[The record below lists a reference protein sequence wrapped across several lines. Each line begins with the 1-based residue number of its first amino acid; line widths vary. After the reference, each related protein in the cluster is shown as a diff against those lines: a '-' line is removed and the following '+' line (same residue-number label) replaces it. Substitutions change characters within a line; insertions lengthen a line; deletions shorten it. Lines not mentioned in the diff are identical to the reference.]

1 MNKPKKNQR
10 RRIMNNLSEQKIIQI
25 GLKALVDAWPS
36 KKKNWPTL
44 PNWAL
49 FAIGKA
55 VIKSNSPEYWGKLI
69 YLSRE
74 VDQMIDNILE
84 YDPELYYTRSGRGY
98 VYDDGAHAQYGELS
112 SIMTVS

>member
-1 MNKPKKNQR
+1 MC
-10 RRIMNNLSEQKIIQI
+10 NLSETKIIQI
-25 GLKALVDAWPS
+25 GLKALCESWPTI
-36 KKKNWPTL
+36 KNWSTL

-55 VIKSNSPEYWGKLI
+55 VIKSNSSEYWGKLV

-98 VYDDGAHAQYGELS
+98 VYDDGVHAQYGELS
-112 SIMTVS
+112 SIMTLNN

>member
-1 MNKPKKNQR
+1 MLQYGS
-10 RRIMNNLSEQKIIQI
+10 SEQKIIQI
-25 GLKALVDAWPS
+25 GLKALVDAWPT
-36 KKKNWPTL
+36 KKKYWSTL

-49 FAIGKA
+49 LEIGLA
-55 VIKSNSPEYWGKLI
+55 VIESESRESWGKLV

>member
-1 MNKPKKNQR
+1 
-10 RRIMNNLSEQKIIQI
+10 MNNLSEQKIIQI

-36 KKKNWPTL
+36 IKTWSTM

-49 FAIGKA
+49 LEIGLA
-55 VIKSNSPEYWGKLI
+55 VIESESKESWGKLI

-84 YDPELYYTRSGRGY
+84 YDPELYYTRTGKGY

>member
-1 MNKPKKNQR
+1 MIKTWN
-10 RRIMNNLSEQKIIQI
+10 S
-25 GLKALVDAWPS
+25 
-36 KKKNWPTL
+36 L

-49 FAIGKA
+49 LEIGA
-55 VIKSNSPEYWGKLI
+55 SIIESEECWGKMV

-74 VDQMIDNILE
+74 VDRMIDERLE

-112 SIMTVS
+112 SIMTVSD